1 MVLLV
6 VKNVLINSI
15 VLCKGCSKNGT
26 SACERDLTNPVV
38 PKGFIN
44 LLQQIQT
51 LKDSTSSDDSDSN
64 GGQSGNT
71 LPNVNLL

>member
-26 SACERDLTNPVV
+26 SACERDLTKPVV
-38 PKGFIN
+38 HKGFIN
-44 LLQQIQT
+44 LLQQIQN
-51 LKDSTSSDDSDSN
+51 LKESTSSDDSDSN
-64 GGQSGNT
+64 GGLSGNT